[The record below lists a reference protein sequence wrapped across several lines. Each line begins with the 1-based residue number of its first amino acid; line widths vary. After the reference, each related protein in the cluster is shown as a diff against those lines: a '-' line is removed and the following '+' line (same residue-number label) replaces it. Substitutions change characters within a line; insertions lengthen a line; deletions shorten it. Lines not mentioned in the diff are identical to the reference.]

1 LVVASPEDGLAVSER
16 VPVLAYAVD
25 DTWPFDP
32 AGILATA
39 RGILATARGIL
50 ATARD
55 RRSRTG
61 AAVSCGVD
69 AWSGTVRTLSPKAA
83 GEAVTDNLFGPP
95 HDAHADHKRHG
106 SGQEPLYEDG
116 TPV

>member
-25 DTWPFDP
+25 DAWPFDP

-39 RGILATARGIL
+39 RGILATS
-50 ATARD
+50 RD

-69 AWSGTVRTLSPKAA
+69 AWSGTVRTLRPKAA